1 MYPLDAKL
9 AVQVGLLLLRNNKE
23 LEAVLEVTEKQYEE
37 EKSRADVSVE
47 AFFSYK
53 ILKLSMR
60 CFVLKSCYRF
70 SQKKQLYLEYSK
82 V

>member
-47 AFFSYK
+47 ASFSFFKKKYETEHALLCTQVLLPIPLK
-53 ILKLSMR
+53 EAIL
-60 CFVLKSCYRF
+60 
-70 SQKKQLYLEYSK
+70 
-82 V
+82 